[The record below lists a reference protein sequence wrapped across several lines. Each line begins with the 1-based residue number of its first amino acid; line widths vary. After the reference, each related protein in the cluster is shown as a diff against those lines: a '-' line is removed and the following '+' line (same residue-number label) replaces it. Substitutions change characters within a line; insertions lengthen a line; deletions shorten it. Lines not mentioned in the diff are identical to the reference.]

1 MSLASSALRRIVL
14 LCLLLATAGC
24 SYLKPV
30 PTPILPPEELYKL
43 GEGHIET
50 RRYADAR
57 DAFKKIVERHP
68 TSSYAPRARF
78 LMGETYY
85 RESEFDKAISEFKTF
100 LSFYPRHQ
108 IADLVQYRLAM
119 AYYDQIKPIEQD
131 QGLAKRALEEFKK
144 LVKEYP
150 ESRYAGDALA
160 KIDICRGREAQKE
173 LWVATYYFNQ
183 GNPSGAR
190 QRLELVLKEYP
201 RSLVVPEALW
211 LLAEVNQYE
220 GKEAAARDLLRR
232 LADEYPFTDF
242 GRRAGARLRA
252 QR

>member
-1 MSLASSALRRIVL
+1 MPSAASALPRIVL
-14 LCLLLATAGC
+14 ACLLLATAGC
-24 SYLKPV
+24 GWLRPA
-30 PTPILPPEELYKL
+30 PTPILPPEELYKI
-43 GEGHIET
+43 GEQHIEKRT
-50 RRYADAR
+50 YADAR
-57 DAFKKIVERHP
+57 EAFKKIVERHP
-68 TSSYAPRARF
+68 TSSYAARARF

-85 RESEFDKAISEFKTF
+85 RESEFDKAIAEFRTF

-131 QGLAKRALEEFKK
+131 QSLAVKALEEFKK

-150 ESRYAGDALA
+150 ESRYATDALA
-160 KIDICRGREAQKE
+160 KIDISRGRAAQKE
-173 LWVATYYFNQ
+173 LWVATYYYNQ
-183 GNPSGAR
+183 GNPGGAR

-211 LLAEVNQYE
+211 LLAEVNLRE
-220 GKEAAARDLLRR
+220 GRDKEARELLRR
-232 LADEYPFTDF
+232 LAEEYAYTDF
-242 GRRAGARLRA
+242 GRRAGVRLRA